1 MFSFI
6 NKVGREEMFSFPNV
20 SKSSFINKVGREEVF
35 SFINKVGRRKC
46 LASPTSASRASSIR

>member
-1 MFSFI
+1 
-6 NKVGREEMFSFPNV
+6 MFSFPNV